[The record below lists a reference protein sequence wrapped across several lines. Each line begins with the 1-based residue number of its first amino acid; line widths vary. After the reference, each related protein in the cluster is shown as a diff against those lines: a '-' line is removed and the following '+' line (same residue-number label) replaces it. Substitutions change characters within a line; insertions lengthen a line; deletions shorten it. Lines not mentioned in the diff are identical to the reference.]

1 MEFINCETD
10 VEDSVSED
18 EDLQQME
25 LEEMIVRIILLMM
38 QVLQMKIQIFELNC
52 YLSIDMTRAYRVT
65 TYWKGRPTKV
75 EHLTAVECY
84 YFSKGFL
91 IKKDW

>member
-10 VEDSVSED
+10 VEDNVSED

-52 YLSIDMTRAYRVT
+52 YLSIDMTRAYRVI
-65 TYWKGRPTKV
+65 TY
-75 EHLTAVECY
+75 
-84 YFSKGFL
+84 
-91 IKKDW
+91 

>member
-38 QVLQMKIQIFELNC
+38 QVLQMKIQVFELNC
-52 YLSIDMTRAYRVT
+52 YLFINMTRAYRVT
-65 TYWKGRPTKV
+65 TY
-75 EHLTAVECY
+75 
-84 YFSKGFL
+84 
-91 IKKDW
+91 